1 VAVENQTEEENWM
14 MMQVLCRSHNIN
26 NNNMTGDPGMA
37 ELK

>member
-26 NNNMTGDPGMA
+26 NNMTGDPGMA